1 MRDKSDYFSNVDQ
14 FCVKCLMHCSD
25 VKHVKG
31 TIFKLLVACQIKD
44 VGLDWTMS
52 KRYHASY
59 ISFESYNIARV
70 IGTWTGVKSPH

>member
-1 MRDKSDYFSNVDQ
+1 MILRIFALFCLVNVDCQ
-14 FCVKCLMHCSD
+14 NDKVA
-25 VKHVKG
+25 KG